1 MIGIDYNKANVDI
14 RAMFSFTKKNATAA
28 MERLKKIPGI
38 QGCVILSTC
47 NRMELWASTKA
58 DWNGT
63 LLEEL
68 CKIKEVDPTQYGEYF
83 VERKE
88 EEAVDHLFHLT
99 SGLKSM
105 ILAEDQII
113 TQVKDALTLARE
125 AFVTDNVLEVLFRKA
140 VTAGKKVKT
149 NVIFSRANQTAMDQ
163 AIEMLKE
170 RKFPLPDARCMVIG
184 NGEWGKTGG
193 AVSETD
199 RCGCDGYRPAVPK
212 RCGDDPNGMFQNQ
225 LRRTSQFSPGC
236 DLVVSAQQARIIH

>member
-83 VERKE
+83 VERNE
-88 EEAVDHLFHLT
+88 
-99 SGLKSM
+99 
-105 ILAEDQII
+105 
-113 TQVKDALTLARE
+113 
-125 AFVTDNVLEVLFRKA
+125 
-140 VTAGKKVKT
+140 KKPWT
-149 NVIFSRANQTAMDQ
+149 ICF
-163 AIEMLKE
+163 I
-170 RKFPLPDARCMVIG
+170 
-184 NGEWGKTGG
+184 
-193 AVSETD
+193 
-199 RCGCDGYRPAVPK
+199 
-212 RCGDDPNGMFQNQ
+212 
-225 LRRTSQFSPGC
+225 
-236 DLVVSAQQARIIH
+236 

>member
-1 MIGIDYNKANVDI
+1 MSISMIGIDYNKANVDI

-58 DWNGT
+58 DWDGT

-113 TQVKDALTLARE
+113 TQVKDALTLARDV
-125 AFVTDNVLEVLFRKA
+125 FVTDNVLEVLFRKA

-170 RKFPLPDARCMVIG
+170 RNFPFAEARCMVIG
-184 NGEWGKTGG
+184 NPERW
-193 AVSETD
+193 VNW
-199 RCGCDGYRPAVPK
+199 PH
-212 RCGDDPNGMFQNQ
+212 
-225 LRRTSQFSPGC
+225 SP
-236 DLVVSAQQARIIH
+236 